1 MKFTNSKLAISV
13 AMAAGLAMAGATANA
28 APKRGGILKF
38 VIPSNP
44 PSADAHRETTFGT
57 IHPFAQFYST
67 LIRVNPDN
75 PSSPTDIVC
84 DLCVG
89 KVPTPTNGG
98 KKYTFKIRSGV
109 KWHNMN
115 ITTNTPAKMK
125 EMAKLVGG
133 TAMTAHD
140 IVATFNKIIWPPKG
154 VASARKAFFGMVDKL
169 TAPDDNT
176 VVFDLKYPSG
186 AFIPA
191 VAMPYNFVYSKKILD
206 KDMHWYEKN
215 VMGTGGFMFVEWQ
228 PGSHIRAERNPDY
241 FRKGQPYLDGTSA
254 IFAKKYSINLQ
265 ALRGGRAYIQ
275 FRGFPP
281 KMRDDL
287 KKALGDKLT
296 VQEGDWNCQLIVAPN
311 NNKKPFDDV
320 RVRQA
325 LTLGIDRWGGSKY
338 LSKIAI
344 VKTVGGIVYPSHP
357 LAATKAELQKLRGY
371 WPDIKKSR
379 AEARRLLKEAG
390 FPNGFSFTFH
400 NRAVDMPYKIVGTW
414 LIDQWRQIGLKV
426 KQWVQPTG
434 PFYATLRRKK
444 NFDVSMDFNCQS
456 IVNPLLDVSKFQSD
470 TIAGNQYAG
479 FQDSQM
485 DKWFD
490 QMNRSADPEEQRRIM
505 RMYEKRGV
513 SDMAYQFITLWWYRI
528 ILHRTA
534 VKGWKTS
541 PSHYLNVDLSNI
553 WLEEPLRSESMK

>member
-1 MKFTNSKLAISV
+1 MKPIHSKLAISL
-13 AMAAGLAMAGATANA
+13 AAGAALALAAAPASA
-28 APKRGGILKF
+28 APKRGGILKY

-89 KVPTPTNGG
+89 KVPAGTNGG
-98 KKYTFKIRSGV
+98 KKFTFKIRSGV
-109 KWHNMN
+109 KWHKMN
-115 ITTNTPAKMK
+115 ITKKTPAKMK
-125 EMAKLVGG
+125 EMAALIGG
-133 TAMTAHD
+133 STLTAQD
-140 IVATFNKIIWPPKG
+140 IVATFKKIIWPPKG
-154 VASARKAFFGMVDKL
+154 VGSARKAFFGMVNTV

-176 VVFDLKYPSG
+176 IVFDLKYPSG

-191 VAMPYNFVYSKKILD
+191 VAMPYNFIYSRKILA

-215 VMGTGGFMFVEWQ
+215 VLGSGPFMFVEWQ
-228 PGSHIRAERNPDY
+228 PGSHIKAERNPA
-241 FRKGQPYLDGTSA
+241 FHRKGQPYLDGTSA

-287 KKALGDKLT
+287 KKALGKKLT

-311 NNKKPFDDV
+311 NKKKPFDDV

-325 LTLGIDRWGGSKY
+325 LTLDIDRWGGSKY

-357 LAATKAELQKLRGY
+357 LAATKAEMQKLLGY
-371 WPDIKKSR
+371 WPSIEKSR

-414 LIDQWRQIGLKV
+414 LIDQWRQVGLKV

-470 TIAGNQYAG
+470 TVAGNQYAG
-479 FQDSQM
+479 YQDAQM

-490 QMNRSADPEEQRRIM
+490 QMNRSGDPKEQRRIM
-505 RMYEKRGV
+505 RLYEKRGV

-541 PSHYLNVDLSNI
+541 PSHYLNVDLANI

>member
-1 MKFTNSKLAISV
+1 MKLTNSKLAISL

-490 QMNRSADPEEQRRIM
+490 QMNRSADPKEQRRIM